1 MFVGRG
7 CDAVVACYSDNY
19 KAVPALDISRA
30 SAGFEFHLVRPT
42 ALPKLPRPPFP
53 PALISPMSA
62 TPYTPDS
69 LESLLKKLSLTE
81 DAPDHEEILKH
92 ANNVLKSSKGNPRAL
107 HTKVVALL
115 NLDRHED
122 ALRVFTSNNDKIFLD
137 IAVLEHAYCLYKVG
151 KLQDALDLS
160 QTVLAANPNA
170 RALKHIAAQTV
181 SYTPG

>member
-1 MFVGRG
+1 
-7 CDAVVACYSDNY
+7 
-19 KAVPALDISRA
+19 
-30 SAGFEFHLVRPT
+30 
-42 ALPKLPRPPFP
+42 
-53 PALISPMSA
+53 MSA
-62 TPYTPDS
+62 APYTPDS
-69 LESLLKKLSLTE
+69 LESLLKNLSLSE

-107 HTKVVALL
+107 HTKIVALL

-122 ALRVFTSNNDKIFLD
+122 ALRVFTSSDGKKVLD

-160 QTVLAANPNA
+160 QKIPADNPNA

-181 SYTPG
+181 SWLHAWLML